1 MFDGRG
7 LVCLMAGA
15 AALHQAVVDSICS
28 CCGWRGCFAQLL
40 QVAVKLYKAFANGNV
55 AIQSKT
61 RMARKST
68 QLYFR
73 SFSRLALSVRHLA
86 PTHLSSPSAS
96 PRHFSHSHKPVE
108 EPKTSAQRGTILDV
122 GKTFEVQ
129 SPRLVLFVRQ
139 PLTRAA
145 GSCAQSAA
153 QASDWLLFTFFHGGR
168 YHDGD
173 VSGVAKAVR

>member
-1 MFDGRG
+1 MLLRCTR
-7 LVCLMAGA
+7 LWLI
-15 AALHQAVVDSICS
+15 Q
-28 CCGWRGCFAQLL
+28 FA
-40 QVAVKLYKAFANGNV
+40 VAVAGEAVLLSSCRLPSNYMKAFANGIV

-173 VSGVAKAVR
+173 VSGIAKAVR